1 MRGMKPCVDS
11 RVPLI
16 TACGGGFPLMRSL
29 CYNAFM
35 RALPRALHSAAFLAQ
50 RAHAGGKLG

>member
-16 TACGGGFPLMRSL
+16 TACGGGFPLLSSPW
-29 CYNAFM
+29 CIAFM
-35 RALPRALHSAAFLAQ
+35 RALPSALHSAAFLAQ

>member
-1 MRGMKPCVDS
+1 MRGMKPCIDF
-11 RVPLI
+11 RIPLI

-29 CYNAFM
+29 WCNAFM

>member
-1 MRGMKPCVDS
+1 MRGMKPCIDF

-16 TACGGGFPLMRSL
+16 TACGGDFPLMRSPW
-29 CYNAFM
+29 CNVFM
-35 RALPRALHSAAFLAQ
+35 RALPRTLHSDAFLAQ

>member
-29 CYNAFM
+29 WGNAFM
-35 RALPRALHSAAFLAQ
+35 RALPSALHSAAFLAQ

>member
-16 TACGGGFPLMRSL
+16 TAYGGGFPLMRSL
-29 CYNAFM
+29 WGNAFM